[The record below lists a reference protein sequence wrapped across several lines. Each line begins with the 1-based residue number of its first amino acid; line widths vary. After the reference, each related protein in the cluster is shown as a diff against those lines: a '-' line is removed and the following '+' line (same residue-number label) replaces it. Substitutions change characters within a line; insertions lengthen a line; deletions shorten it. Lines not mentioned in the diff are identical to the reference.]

1 MTCSV
6 LKVHNLNYKRS
17 LSSATLLPLPDEKSK
32 PKVVRLKRN
41 LRTLGKVK
49 HIALSRV
56 HFLAR
61 LVRDVEA
68 AVDNDLHLVVRV
80 LVDKRSACREQE
92 VWSVLVIRP
101 CSGK

>member
-6 LKVHNLNYKRS
+6 LKLHNLNYKRS

-32 PKVVRLKRN
+32 PKVVRLKRD
-41 LRTLGKVK
+41 LRTLGEVK

-56 HFLAR
+56 HFLAC

-68 AVDNDLHLVVRV
+68 AVDNDLHLVVCV

-92 VWSVLVIRP
+92 VWSVMVIRP

>member
-1 MTCSV
+1 MHDITFSV
-6 LKVHNLNYKRS
+6 LSLHYLHYQRS
-17 LSSATLLPLPDEKSK
+17 LSRTTLFPLPDEKSK

-41 LRTLGKVK
+41 LRTLGEVK

-68 AVDNDLHLVVRV
+68 AVDDDLHLVICV
-80 LVDKRSACREQE
+80 LVD
-92 VWSVLVIRP
+92 
-101 CSGK
+101 